1 MAFHRLTRT
10 HPRLSLA
17 AAVGLAG
24 AWLIPAGDTVQH
36 ILAGWN
42 LGVWLY
48 LLLVLYLSW
57 TASPEKVRK
66 VAGVEDENAGLV
78 LLTVC
83 IAAIASL
90 AAVTLQLVSS
100 RGLQGTALAV
110 HYLYTGLT
118 VAGSWL
124 LIGCIFTLH
133 YARLFYTGQNHEP
146 HCASLMASA
155 TRITGTSTTSRSP
168 SAWRCKPRTWASP
181 GVGCGGWCWRIRWWA
196 SCSIRRFWGSLSTSL
211 PGCWVKQAA
220 RLKNLRVERQRTPRN
235 PMVT

>member
-10 HPRLSLA
+10 HPRLSFA
-17 AAVGLAG
+17 AAVGLVG

-48 LLLVLYLSW
+48 LLLVLYLTW
-57 TASPEKVRK
+57 DASPDRVRK
-66 VAGVEDENAGLV
+66 VARVEDENAGMV
-78 LLTVC
+78 LFTVC

-100 RGLQGTALAV
+100 KGLQGTALAL

-124 LIGCIFTLH
+124 LIGCIFSLH
-133 YARLFYTGQNHEP
+133 YARLFYTGHNHEP
-146 HCASLMASA
+146 PL
-155 TRITGTSTTSRSP
+155 
-168 SAWRCKPRTWASP
+168 
-181 GVGCGGWCWRIRWWA
+181 
-196 SCSIRRFWGSLSTSL
+196 RFADG
-211 PGCWVKQAA
+211 
-220 RLKNLRVERQRTPRN
+220 ERN
-235 PMVT
+235 PDYWDFHYFSFTISVAVQTSDVGVAGRQLRRVVLAHSLVGFVFNTAILGFTINIAAGLLG